1 MVGRDD
7 ELDRLRELVSGP
19 QSRVAV
25 VAGEPG
31 VGKSRLVQELLAG
44 LPPVTTVLVGQADP
58 GALGR
63 PFELLLDAVAER
75 EGAAAERLGQL
86 TDPSHSLVERLHIG
100 LEIVRS
106 LTDQGRAVLVFEDL
120 HWADSESIA
129 LFERIADLPGG
140 SRVLIGTYRPEELT
154 RRNPVAELLGRLERR
169 HSISHLRLERF
180 TLADTSAFLTAATG
194 STPSYRAAVALHKR
208 TGGNP
213 FFLEEL
219 LKAGGDDLDLDKL
232 WQSPLPWS
240 LAEALRQQVDDLD
253 PALRRIVEAAAV
265 LGRKVPFDL
274 LAAVTRVPEDDLI
287 AVLRELVERGLLIE
301 LGEDEFGFR
310 HALTREAI
318 ADQMLGRQRRRLHE
332 LALENLLASGS
343 TDMALVAHHA
353 KGAGRYD
360 DLVAA
365 ARRGCESYLA
375 IGSAYQALVLA
386 EDGLC
391 EVPEDLELLAG
402 AARGAWLAGLT
413 DDATRYAQRWRAAA
427 RTPDERAAALQ
438 MLIRLAWEDR
448 RRTEMDALTDEIRQ
462 VIDELPHGPHRA
474 RAMATVAQ
482 AYMLRMR
489 TADAVAW
496 ADKTAAI
503 AEELG
508 LSEVRLAAKVEKGS
522 ALAIAP
528 GGAPE
533 ARALLTEAAEE
544 AERSGEWLLAARA
557 INNLLSDVPPQGL
570 PGFGELL
577 ERMRDAAEKAGFE
590 ALGVAAYFQGRA
602 RLAMQEGDLAA
613 AITALE
619 EGRRRDRGMLRTS
632 RGGDYH
638 GYFLSG
644 LLLEAVDLDRA
655 EPIIAGL
662 TSESPTGLLS
672 VVGLE
677 LHLACRRRDAEQAP
691 VQLGRLLDIMATV
704 RRASGDHLHDLV
716 SAGLNASLPIP
727 DLRRLVV
734 AQLDEAGTADAGAAG
749 DALSGYLAAA
759 EAAELPPAARG
770 TAHAGAAR
778 CLIALGRLEEARTH
792 VTAAAQAL
800 ARWSGWRVAEVEA
813 LRGRVGL
820 PARGVAAQ
828 ADGAAALTP
837 REREV
842 AMLLAEGLT
851 NAELARQLY
860 ISPKTAAVH
869 VSNILA
875 KLGLSS
881 RTQVAA
887 WARRRATEQ
896 QVRG

>member
-301 LGEDEFGFR
+301 L
-310 HALTREAI
+310 
-318 ADQMLGRQRRRLHE
+318 
-332 LALENLLASGS
+332 ALENLLASGS

-391 EVPEDLELLAG
+391 EVPEDLELL
-402 AARGAWLAGLT
+402 
-413 DDATRYAQRWRAAA
+413 D
-427 RTPDERAAALQ
+427 
-438 MLIRLAWEDR
+438 
-448 RRTEMDALTDEIRQ
+448 
-462 VIDELPHGPHRA
+462 
-474 RAMATVAQ
+474 
-482 AYMLRMR
+482 
-489 TADAVAW
+489 
-496 ADKTAAI
+496 
-503 AEELG
+503 
-508 LSEVRLAAKVEKGS
+508 
-522 ALAIAP
+522 
-528 GGAPE
+528 
-533 ARALLTEAAEE
+533 
-544 AERSGEWLLAARA
+544 
-557 INNLLSDVPPQGL
+557 
-570 PGFGELL
+570 
-577 ERMRDAAEKAGFE
+577 
-590 ALGVAAYFQGRA
+590 
-602 RLAMQEGDLAA
+602 
-613 AITALE
+613 
-619 EGRRRDRGMLRTS
+619 
-632 RGGDYH
+632 
-638 GYFLSG
+638 
-644 LLLEAVDLDRA
+644 
-655 EPIIAGL
+655 
-662 TSESPTGLLS
+662 
-672 VVGLE
+672 
-677 LHLACRRRDAEQAP
+677 
-691 VQLGRLLDIMATV
+691 
-704 RRASGDHLHDLV
+704 
-716 SAGLNASLPIP
+716 
-727 DLRRLVV
+727 
-734 AQLDEAGTADAGAAG
+734 
-749 DALSGYLAAA
+749 
-759 EAAELPPAARG
+759 
-770 TAHAGAAR
+770 
-778 CLIALGRLEEARTH
+778 
-792 VTAAAQAL
+792 
-800 ARWSGWRVAEVEA
+800 
-813 LRGRVGL
+813 
-820 PARGVAAQ
+820 
-828 ADGAAALTP
+828 
-837 REREV
+837 
-842 AMLLAEGLT
+842 
-851 NAELARQLY
+851 
-860 ISPKTAAVH
+860 
-869 VSNILA
+869 
-875 KLGLSS
+875 
-881 RTQVAA
+881 
-887 WARRRATEQ
+887 
-896 QVRG
+896 

>member
-474 RAMATVAQ
+474 RA
-482 AYMLRMR
+482 
-489 TADAVAW
+489 
-496 ADKTAAI
+496 
-503 AEELG
+503 
-508 LSEVRLAAKVEKGS
+508 
-522 ALAIAP
+522 
-528 GGAPE
+528 
-533 ARALLTEAAEE
+533 
-544 AERSGEWLLAARA
+544 

-727 DLRRLVV
+727 DLRRLVELAGEPAPDDPWHRLVV

-778 CLIALGRLEEARTH
+778 CLIALGWLEEARTH

-800 ARWSGWRVAEVEA
+800 ARWSGWRVAEGEA
-813 LRGRVGL
+813 LRGRVGR
-820 PARGVAAQ
+820 PARGVGAPHYAFSDTIRCRAGASFRRPRTAARPSLN
-828 ADGAAALTP
+828 ARSGTWEYSRRTAAAY
-837 REREV
+837 R
-842 AMLLAEGLT
+842 
-851 NAELARQLY
+851 
-860 ISPKTAAVH
+860 
-869 VSNILA
+869 
-875 KLGLSS
+875 
-881 RTQVAA
+881 
-887 WARRRATEQ
+887 
-896 QVRG
+896 